1 LPFGE
6 LTDLSIVDLDEW
18 CFKVMKPIP
27 FKDEVKVHQNLVQQH
42 KEAIREIRRQ
52 NSLEKLRSRKVIE

>member
-1 LPFGE
+1 
-6 LTDLSIVDLDEW
+6 
-18 CFKVMKPIP
+18 MKPIP
-27 FKDEVKVHQNLVQQH
+27 FKEEVKAHKSLMQQH